1 MLIFAIVILLF
12 LIGLMLVKLVS
23 DNREKK
29 EIELAMIEESC
40 R

>member
-12 LIGLMLVKLVS
+12 LIGLMVVKLVS
-23 DNREKK
+23 DNKEKK
-29 EIELAMIEESC
+29 EIEIAMIEESI